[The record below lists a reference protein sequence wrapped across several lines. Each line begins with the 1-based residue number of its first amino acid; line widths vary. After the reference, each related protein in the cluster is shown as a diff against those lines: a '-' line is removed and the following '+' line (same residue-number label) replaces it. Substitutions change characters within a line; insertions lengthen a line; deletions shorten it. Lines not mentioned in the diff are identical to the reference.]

1 MLHHAE
7 IVVIYDDVD
16 IEARAI
22 VIELNQIGVVQL
34 FCDLTK
40 CQPYQLSVACLDG
53 FLSITEII
61 ITCPTIGITEIIG
74 EYLQKNQFVNICRN
88 HW

>member
-1 MLHHAE
+1 MQNSLFLKTANLPMLHHAE

-16 IEARAI
+16 TEARAI

-61 ITCPTIGITEIIG
+61 ISCPTVGITEI
-74 EYLQKNQFVNICRN
+74 N
-88 HW
+88 W